1 MLDSTTR
8 LFRAAVAVFSVF
20 LAAPVMAQAP
30 SEPSTRASVLDQ
42 AREALATQSA
52 PPRRSL
58 IERGLYWYDNQSVL
72 ARGLGGWKG
81 FRIAG
86 GDFPAGAG
94 MKFGLAFDKSLTT
107 VDPDPDAPNR
117 LALATR
123 GAYSTRGYKRVNAAI
138 DARNLGGRAVDVNVF
153 GTHYEFPQEDYFGPG
168 MESLESNRTNYLLEA
183 TEAGATVRWRV
194 ARLDFGGGA
203 SYLQPRVG
211 SGTDSRDPSTEDVFG
226 PATAPGLGSHTDF
239 VKAEA
244 SAAFDWRDNPSY
256 PHAGGR
262 YQVTAARFDDYD
274 VGAVRLLSS

>member
-20 LAAPVMAQAP
+20 LAAPVLAQAP

-81 FRIAG
+81 VRIAG

-94 MKFGLAFDKSLTT
+94 MKVGLAFDKSLTT

-123 GAYSTRGYKRVNAAI
+123 GAYSTRGYKRVSAAI
-138 DARNLGGRAVDVNVF
+138 DARNLAGSVVNRPRTTGGTTDALSVRRAQPSTSHSHALRAGVLAGGVRLRRDRAVGLQHRDTLHAAN
-153 GTHYEFPQEDYFGPG
+153 
-168 MESLESNRTNYLLEA
+168 
-183 TEAGATVRWRV
+183 AGSRRSTVPKRHC
-194 ARLDFGGGA
+194 
-203 SYLQPRVG
+203 S
-211 SGTDSRDPSTEDVFG
+211 S
-226 PATAPGLGSHTDF
+226 PAAWP
-239 VKAEA
+239 
-244 SAAFDWRDNPSY
+244 P
-256 PHAGGR
+256 
-262 YQVTAARFDDYD
+262 
-274 VGAVRLLSS
+274 